1 MKLAVAG
8 KGGSGKTSISGTL
21 ARLIARDG
29 HSVLAIDGDTKPN
42 LALTL
47 GIPAE
52 RINDLPVLPSGLLER
67 GNDGFELK
75 KSLAELRES
84 HSVEGPDGVTLL
96 VMAHPHEEDA
106 GTGCYCGMHATV
118 RELIESATDV
128 DADVTLLDTEASPEH
143 LTRGT
148 AKYADVMLTVV
159 EPYFKSL
166 ETGRRMAELAHG
178 LGLKRVLLVANKVR
192 DEAEL
197 AAVHEFAEKHG
208 LEIAG
213 VVPYDESLLAAERAE
228 QAPLDFDPDSSAV
241 KAIAAIAA
249 QMTTDGASGNG
260 SRANGNPVAREAER
274 E

>member
-1 MKLAVAG
+1 MKLAIAG

-29 HSVLAIDGDTKPN
+29 HSVLAIDGDTNPN

-47 GIPAE
+47 GISVD

-67 GNDGFELK
+67 GEDGFELK
-75 KSLAELRES
+75 KSLAELRS
-84 HSVEGPDGVTLL
+84 THSVEGPDGVTLL

-106 GTGCYCGMHATV
+106 GSGCYCGMHATV
-118 RELIESATDV
+118 RELIESATDA
-128 DADVTLLDTEASPEH
+128 DADVTVLDTEASPEH

-166 ETGRRMAELAHG
+166 ETGRRMAELARG

-192 DEAEL
+192 DEKEQ
-197 AAVHEFAEKHG
+197 AAVEEFAGKHD
-208 LEIAG
+208 LEIIAT
-213 VVPYDESLLAAERAE
+213 VPYDERLQEAERAE
-228 QAPLDFDPDSSAV
+228 AAPLDFDPEAPAV
-241 KAIAAIAA
+241 AAIAGIA
-249 QMTTDGASGNG
+249 RTLD
-260 SRANGNPVAREAER
+260 ANGRSNGGRQ
-274 E
+274 

>member
-1 MKLAVAG
+1 MKLAIAG

-29 HSVLAIDGDTKPN
+29 HSVLAIDGDTNPN

-47 GIPAE
+47 GISAD

-67 GNDGFELK
+67 GENGFELK
-75 KSLAELRES
+75 KSLAELRS
-84 HSVEGPDGVTLL
+84 THSVQGPDGVTLL

-118 RELIESATDV
+118 RELIESATDAE
-128 DADVTLLDTEASPEH
+128 ADMTVLDTEASPEH

-148 AKYADVMLTVV
+148 ARYADLMLTVV

-192 DEAEL
+192 DEGER
-197 AAVHEFAEKHG
+197 AAVEEFAGKHG
-208 LEIAG
+208 LEIITT
-213 VVPYDESLLAAERAE
+213 VPYDEKLIEAE
-228 QAPLDFDPDSSAV
+228 QDAPAPLDIDPEAPAV
-241 KAIAAIAA
+241 RGIASIAAALPVNGARSNGGPAA
-249 QMTTDGASGNG
+249 GGGD
-260 SRANGNPVAREAER
+260 E
-274 E
+274 

>member
-1 MKLAVAG
+1 MKLAIAG
-8 KGGSGKTSISGTL
+8 KGGSGKTSVSGTL
-21 ARLIARDG
+21 ARLIARNG
-29 HSVLAIDGDTKPN
+29 QSVLAIDGDTNPN

-47 GIPAE
+47 GIPAD

-67 GNDGFELK
+67 TDGGIELK
-75 KSLAELRES
+75 QSLAELRAT

-148 AKYADVMLTVV
+148 AKYADVMLTIV

-178 LGLKRVLLVANKVR
+178 LGLERVVLVANKVR
-192 DEAEL
+192 DDNEL
-197 AAVHEFAEKHG
+197 AAVKEFADKHD
-208 LEIAG
+208 LELAATI
-213 VVPYDESLLAAERAE
+213 PYDEKLLEAERAE
-228 QAPLDFDPDSSAV
+228 KSPLDFDPGSPAVQAIGEIARDLEMNGVSSNG
-241 KAIAAIAA
+241 AA
-249 QMTTDGASGNG
+249 SNG
-260 SRANGNPVAREAER
+260 GHADE
-274 E
+274 

>member
-1 MKLAVAG
+1 MKLAIAG

-29 HSVLAIDGDTKPN
+29 HSVLAIDGDTNPN

-67 GNDGFELK
+67 GEDGFELK
-75 KSLAELRES
+75 KSLAELRAT
-84 HSVEGPDGVTLL
+84 HSVDGPDGVTLL

-118 RELIESATDV
+118 RELIESATDL

-148 AKYADVMLTVV
+148 AKYADVMLTIV

-192 DEAEL
+192 DENEL
-197 AAVHEFAEKHG
+197 AAVKEFAEKHG
-208 LEIAG
+208 LEVVAT
-213 VVPYDESLLAAERAE
+213 VPYDEKLLEAERAE
-228 QAPLDFDPDSSAV
+228 RAPLDFDPESPAV
-241 KAIAAIAA
+241 QAIASMAVQLAA
-249 QMTTDGASGNG
+249 NG
-260 SRANGNPVAREAER
+260 SSSNGKASNGKPVAEADTQ
-274 E
+274 

>member
-1 MKLAVAG
+1 MKLAIAG
-8 KGGSGKTSISGTL
+8 KGGSGKTSVSGTL

-29 HSVLAIDGDTKPN
+29 HSVLAIDGDTNPN

-47 GIPAE
+47 GIPAD

-67 GNDGFELK
+67 GDDGFELK
-75 KSLAELRES
+75 KSLAELRET

-148 AKYADVMLTVV
+148 AKYADVMLTIV

-166 ETGRRMAELAHG
+166 ETGRRMAELGKG
-178 LGLKRVLLVANKVR
+178 LGLKRILLVANKVR
-192 DEAEL
+192 DENEL
-197 AAVHEFAEKHG
+197 EAVREFAEKHG
-208 LEIAG
+208 LEIAAT
-213 VVPYDESLLAAERAE
+213 VPYDEKLLEAERAE
-228 QAPLDFDPDSSAV
+228 QAPLDFDPNSPAV
-241 KAIAAIAA
+241 QAIASIARA
-249 QMTTDGASGNG
+249 LP
-260 SRANGNPVAREAER
+260 ANGGGSTAPVTSRGGADE
-274 E
+274 

>member
-1 MKLAVAG
+1 MKLAIAG

-29 HSVLAIDGDTKPN
+29 QSVLAIDGDTNPN

-47 GIPAE
+47 GISAD
-52 RINDLPVLPSGLLER
+52 RINNLPVLPSGLLER
-67 GNDGFELK
+67 KDDGFELK
-75 KSLAELRES
+75 KSLAELRSS

-118 RELIESATDV
+118 RELIESATDA
-128 DADVTLLDTEASPEH
+128 DADVTVLDTEASPEH

-166 ETGRRMAELAHG
+166 ETGRRMAELARG
-178 LGLKRVLLVANKVR
+178 LGLKHVLLVANKVR
-192 DEAEL
+192 DEREL
-197 AAVHEFAEKHG
+197 AAVEEFASKHG
-208 LEIAG
+208 LQIAAT
-213 VVPYDESLLAAERAE
+213 VPYDETLLEAERAE
-228 QAPLDFDPDSSAV
+228 AAPLDFDPDAPAV
-241 KAIAAIAA
+241 QAIASIA
-249 QMTTDGASGNG
+249 
-260 SRANGNPVAREAER
+260 RILPANGTRTNGAAVPSGGSADE
-274 E
+274 

>member
-1 MKLAVAG
+1 MKLAIAG

-21 ARLIARDG
+21 ARLLAREG
-29 HSVLAIDGDTKPN
+29 HSVLAIDGDTNPN

-47 GIPAE
+47 GISAD

-67 GNDGFELK
+67 GENGFELK
-75 KSLAELRES
+75 KSLAELRS
-84 HSVEGPDGVTLL
+84 THSVEGPDGVTLL

-118 RELIESATDV
+118 RELIESATDA
-128 DADVTLLDTEASPEH
+128 DADVTVLDTEASPEH

-166 ETGRRMAELAHG
+166 ETGRRMAELARG

-192 DEAEL
+192 AESEQK
-197 AAVHEFAEKHG
+197 AVEEFAGKHG
-208 LEIAG
+208 LEIVATI
-213 VVPYDESLLAAERAE
+213 PYDEKLLEAERAE
-228 QAPLDFDPDSSAV
+228 AAPLDFDPDASAV
-241 KAIAAIAA
+241 RAIASIAP
-249 QMTTDGASGNG
+249 TLSLDGRGGDDAAVHAG
-260 SRANGNPVAREAER
+260 RIADE
-274 E
+274 

>member
-29 HSVLAIDGDTKPN
+29 NTVLAIDGDTNPN

-52 RINDLPVLPSGLLER
+52 RINDLPVLPSGLLDRKEE
-67 GNDGFELK
+67 GGFELK
-75 KSLAELRES
+75 RSLAELRS
-84 HSVEGPDGVTLL
+84 THSVEGPDGVTLL
-96 VMAHPHEEDA
+96 VMAHPGEEDA

-118 RELIESATDV
+118 RELIESATDA
-128 DADVTLLDTEASPEH
+128 DADVTVLDTEASPEH

-166 ETGRRMAELAHG
+166 ETGRRMAELGRG
-178 LGLKRVLLVANKVR
+178 LGVERVLLVANKVS
-192 DEAEL
+192 DDSELEA
-197 AAVHEFAEKHG
+197 VREFAAKHG
-208 LEIAG
+208 LELAG
-213 VVPYDESLLAAERAE
+213 VIPFDEKMPGAERAE
-228 QAPLDFDPDSSAV
+228 ASPLDFAPDSPAV
-241 KAIAAIAA
+241 EAIGAIARSVTANGVA
-249 QMTTDGASGNG
+249 GNG
-260 SRANGNPVAREAER
+260 VKVSQSE
-274 E
+274 

>member
-1 MKLAVAG
+1 MKLAIAG

-29 HSVLAIDGDTKPN
+29 HSVLAIDGDTNPN

-47 GIPAE
+47 GISAD

-67 GNDGFELK
+67 GENGFELK
-75 KSLAELRES
+75 KSLAELRS
-84 HSVEGPDGVTLL
+84 THCVQGPDGVTLL

-118 RELIESATDV
+118 RELIESATDA

-166 ETGRRMAELAHG
+166 ETGRRMAELARG

-192 DEAEL
+192 DEGEQ
-197 AAVHEFAEKHG
+197 AAVEEFAGKHG
-208 LEIAG
+208 LEIVAT
-213 VVPYDESLLAAERAE
+213 VPYDEKLLEAE
-228 QAPLDFDPDSSAV
+228 QAQAAPLDFDPEAPAV
-241 KAIAAIAA
+241 RAIASIAA
-249 QMTTDGASGNG
+249 ALPVKGARSNG
-260 SRANGNPVAREAER
+260 ARAAAGGGDE
-274 E
+274 

>member
-1 MKLAVAG
+1 MKLAIAG

-29 HSVLAIDGDTKPN
+29 RRVLAIDGDTNPN

-47 GIPAE
+47 GISAD

-67 GNDGFELK
+67 GENGFELK
-75 KSLAELRES
+75 KSLAELRS
-84 HSVEGPDGVTLL
+84 THSVQGPDGVTLL

-118 RELIESATDV
+118 RELIESATDAE
-128 DADVTLLDTEASPEH
+128 ADMTVLDTEASPEH

-148 AKYADVMLTVV
+148 ARYADLMLTVV

-178 LGLKRVLLVANKVR
+178 LGLKRVLLLANKIRDQRELEAVR
-192 DEAEL
+192 
-197 AAVHEFAEKHG
+197 EFAAAND
-208 LEIAG
+208 LQIAG
-213 VVPYDESLLAAERAE
+213 VIPFDESLGEAERRGVS
-228 QAPLDFDPDSSAV
+228 PLDFAPDCEFV
-241 KAIAAIAA
+241 TAISGITHEVA
-249 QMTTDGASGNG
+249 GNGSSGNG
-260 SRANGNPVAREAER
+260 ASADR
-274 E
+274 

>member
-1 MKLAVAG
+1 MKLAIAG

-29 HSVLAIDGDTKPN
+29 HSVLAIDGDTNPN

-47 GIPAE
+47 GISAD

-67 GNDGFELK
+67 GEDGFELK
-75 KSLAELRES
+75 KSLAELRS
-84 HSVEGPDGVTLL
+84 THSVEGPDGVTLL

-106 GTGCYCGMHATV
+106 GSGCYCGMHATV
-118 RELIESATDV
+118 RELIESATDA
-128 DADVTLLDTEASPEH
+128 DADVTVLDTEASPEH

-192 DEAEL
+192 DDKEQ
-197 AAVHEFAEKHG
+197 AAVEEFAGKHD
-208 LEIAG
+208 LEIIAT
-213 VVPYDESLLAAERAE
+213 VPYDERLQDAERAE
-228 QAPLDFDPDSSAV
+228 AAPLDFDPDAPAV
-241 KAIAAIAA
+241 AAIAGIA
-249 QMTTDGASGNG
+249 RTLETNG
-260 SRANGNPVAREAER
+260 RSNGGARE
-274 E
+274 

>member
-1 MKLAVAG
+1 MKLAIAG

-29 HSVLAIDGDTKPN
+29 RRVLAIDGDTNPN

-47 GIPAE
+47 GISAD

-67 GNDGFELK
+67 GDDGFELK
-75 KSLAELRES
+75 KSLAELRS
-84 HSVEGPDGVTLL
+84 THSVEGPDGVTLL

-118 RELIESATDV
+118 RELIESATDA
-128 DADVTLLDTEASPEH
+128 DADVTVLDTEASPEH

-178 LGLKRVLLVANKVR
+178 LGLKRVVLVANKVR
-192 DEAEL
+192 DEQEL
-197 AAVHEFAEKHG
+197 GAVEEFAAKHR
-208 LEIAG
+208 LEIVATI
-213 VVPYDESLLAAERAE
+213 PYDEKLLEAERAE
-228 QAPLDFDPDSSAV
+228 TAPLDFDPDAPAV
-241 KAIAAIAA
+241 RAIEAIARALPVN
-249 QMTTDGASGNG
+249 GAGSNG
-260 SRANGNPVAREAER
+260 TPVAAAGGADE
-274 E
+274 

>member
-1 MKLAVAG
+1 MKLAIAG

-29 HSVLAIDGDTKPN
+29 QSVLAIDGDTNPN

-47 GIPAE
+47 GIPAD

-67 GNDGFELK
+67 GENGFELK
-75 KSLAELRES
+75 QSLAELRAT

-106 GTGCYCGMHATV
+106 GSGCYCGMHATV
-118 RELIESATDV
+118 RELIESASDA

-166 ETGRRMAELAHG
+166 ETGRRMAELARG
-178 LGLKRVLLVANKVR
+178 LGLERVLLVANKVR
-192 DEAEL
+192 DEQEL
-197 AAVHEFAEKHG
+197 EAVREFAEKHD
-208 LEIAG
+208 LEITG
-213 VVPYDESLLAAERAE
+213 TVPYDERLLAAERAE
-228 QAPLDFDPDSSAV
+228 RAPLDFDASAPAV
-241 KAIAAIAA
+241 EAISGIAD
-249 QMTTDGASGNG
+249 QLIGNGTSNG
-260 SRANGNPVAREAER
+260 SRDE
-274 E
+274 

>member
-1 MKLAVAG
+1 VKLAVAG

-21 ARLIARDG
+21 ARLIARNG
-29 HSVLAIDGDTKPN
+29 QSVLAIDGDTNPN

-47 GIPAE
+47 GIPAQ

-67 GNDGFELK
+67 TESGLELK
-75 KSLAELRES
+75 QSLAELRAT

-192 DEAEL
+192 DDNEL
-197 AAVHEFAEKHG
+197 AAVKEFADKHD
-208 LEIAG
+208 LELAATI
-213 VVPYDESLLAAERAE
+213 PYDEKLLEAERAE
-228 QAPLDFDPDSSAV
+228 ESPLDFDPDSAAV
-241 KAIAAIAA
+241 QAIGEIARSLE
-249 QMTTDGASGNG
+249 TTGAFTNGGTVERRADG
-260 SRANGNPVAREAER
+260 
-274 E
+274 

>member
-1 MKLAVAG
+1 MKLAIAG

-29 HSVLAIDGDTKPN
+29 HSVLAIDGDTNPN

-47 GIPAE
+47 GISAD

-67 GNDGFELK
+67 GEDGFELK
-75 KSLAELRES
+75 KSLAELRS
-84 HSVEGPDGVTLL
+84 THSVEGPDGVTLL

-118 RELIESATDV
+118 RELIESATDA
-128 DADVTLLDTEASPEH
+128 DADVTVLDTEASPEH

-166 ETGRRMAELAHG
+166 ETARRMAELARG

-192 DEAEL
+192 DESEQ
-197 AAVHEFAEKHG
+197 AAFEEFADKHG
-208 LEIAG
+208 LEIVAT
-213 VVPYDESLLAAERAE
+213 VPYDEKLLEAERAE
-228 QAPLDFDPDSSAV
+228 LAPLDFDPEAPAV
-241 KAIAAIAA
+241 RAIASIAEA
-249 QMTTDGASGNG
+249 LPVDRGSGDGTAVSAG
-260 SRANGNPVAREAER
+260 SAANE
-274 E
+274 

>member
-1 MKLAVAG
+1 MKVAVAG

-21 ARLIARDG
+21 ARLIARG
-29 HSVLAIDGDTKPN
+29 GQSVLAIDGDTNPN

-52 RINDLPVLPSGLLER
+52 QLNDLPVLPSGLVER
-67 GNDGFELK
+67 GEEGFELK
-75 KSLAELRES
+75 QSLAELRKT
-84 HSVEGPDGVTLL
+84 HSVKGPDGVTLF

-178 LGLKRVLLVANKVR
+178 LGLKRVVLVANKVR
-192 DEAEL
+192 DENEM
-197 AAVHEFAEKHG
+197 AAVREFAEKHD
-208 LEIAG
+208 LELAAT
-213 VVPYDESLLAAERAE
+213 VPYDEKLLEAERAE
-228 QAPLDFDPDSSAV
+228 QAPLDFDPDSTAMQ
-241 KAIAAIAA
+241 AIAAIARDLEN
-249 QMTTDGASGNG
+249 DGVGNG
-260 SRANGNPVAREAER
+260 ATSNGGAGDE
-274 E
+274 